1 MNRKFLSFLYFALT
15 VAMLVVML
23 KVANWLP
30 MAIQKD
36 TMRRYSSIEDVKA
49 TLNIKD
55 IIVPSYFP
63 QNFAWPPAEIF
74 AQDKPFTAVIM
85 EIKHSLKGDVA
96 LIIYQAESTA
106 FRPDEKIG
114 IVQVRERV
122 TYSLK
127 GRQVALV
134 TGVCKN
140 DEPCSRLTWDEGKY
154 RIGITARLL
163 PPELTKIAESMIP

>member
-1 MNRKFLSFLYFALT
+1 MNRKFLSFFYFALT
-15 VAMLVVML
+15 VAMLIVML

-30 MAIQKD
+30 TAVQKD
-36 TMRRYSSIEDVKA
+36 TMRRYHSIEDVRA

-74 AQDKPFTAVIM
+74 AQNKPFTAVIM
-85 EIKHSLKGDVA
+85 EIKHSLNGDVA
-96 LIIYQAESTA
+96 LIIYQAESTT
-106 FRPDEKIG
+106 FRPDEKIKML
-114 IVQVRERV
+114 QVKERV
-122 TYSLK
+122 SYPLK
-127 GRQVALV
+127 GRIVVLEA
-134 TGVCKN
+134 GVCKN

-163 PPELTKIAESMIP
+163 PPELAKIAESMIP